1 MSNLN
6 ELRQKRSQIVK
17 DMEALTAVDD
27 WTDEQRSAFDD
38 LEANAAKIDEDIS
51 RLEKAE
57 ARKAHLAEPAKT
69 NETEVRIEVGDGP
82 ADKGFEH
89 FGDFLAA
96 VRSAGMSGGRR
107 DERLLPEY
115 RVSGASENVPSDG
128 GFLVGLDHATHLMR
142 MVFDESN
149 LLSRCTRIPISGNS
163 NGLEMVVIDETSR
176 ASGSRWGG
184 IQIYRKPEGVAA
196 TAKKP
201 KYAKLNWKLKKLIGL
216 HYATDELE
224 ADAAAHAAIV
234 QKAFAEEFAF
244 VIDDEIFR
252 GEGGS
257 QMLGFTNADC
267 FVSQAKEGSQLADT
281 IVYENII
288 NMYSRFVGSNGVWI
302 TNRDCFPQLAS
313 MSLTVGTA
321 GSAVYLPPTGAAG
334 APYGTLLGMPVLFA
348 EYSPTV
354 GDANDIVLADLGQ
367 YYVIE
372 KGGLKGAV
380 SIHVKFI
387 EDEMTYRWTLRND
400 GQPIWKSAV
409 TPYKSSSTRSPF
421 VGLAVRA

>member
-1 MSNLN
+1 MDRLQ
-6 ELRQKRSQIVK
+6 ELRQKRAAVVK
-17 DMEALTAVDD
+17 EMDALTAVED
-27 WTDEQRSAFDD
+27 WTDEQRDNFDNLKAD
-38 LEANAAKIDEDIS
+38 ADKLDADIA
-51 RLEKAE
+51 RLEDVAK
-57 ARKAHLAEPAKT
+57 RKAHLKEPAPT
-69 NETEVRIEVGDGP
+69 NEPEARIELGDGP

-96 VRSAGMSGGRR
+96 VRSAGMSGSRV

-115 RVSGASENVPSDG
+115 RVSGASEGVPSDG
-128 GFLVGLDHATHLMR
+128 GFLVGTDHASKLMR
-142 MVFDESN
+142 LVFDESN

-163 NGLEMVVIDETSR
+163 NGLEMTVIDETSR
-176 ASGSRWGG
+176 AAGSRWGG

-201 KYAKLNWKLKKLIGL
+201 KYAKLEWKLKKLIGL

-257 QMLGFTNADC
+257 QMLGFTNSDC
-267 FVSQAKEGSQLADT
+267 FVSQAKETGQLADT

-288 NMYSRFVGSNGVWI
+288 NMYSRFVGSNGVWL
-302 TNRDCFPQLAS
+302 TNRDCFPQIAS
-313 MSLTVGTA
+313 MSLTVGT
-321 GSAVYLPPTGAAG
+321 GGVPVYLPPTGAAG
-334 APYGTLLGMPVLFA
+334 APYGTMLGMPVLFT
-348 EYSPTV
+348 EYSPTI
-354 GDANDIVLADLGQ
+354 GDANDIILADLGQ